1 MICNEIGKYLSYQD
15 KRHSALCHKNFDFC
29 NDVRFKTLNKF
40 GERMFN
46 SEVFRESVYS
56 DLKEN
61 LKVVPSIENIFFSVV
76 NYAGFRSA
84 MAHILFCNCKE
95 ITSKKVDCCDKCN
108 RLICSNYEH
117 VKILTKLTD
126 MPVNSL
132 LIYAPYETS
141 LAFKSAFEMEHK
153 CTISVNSFIA
163 RTAVN
168 RSIISDEQQFFEDIF
183 PLSANHPLLMLLNFL
198 VVSSRITVNFLYCE
212 LENKF
217 FFCTDDN
224 VKNLVLT
231 VEIICRQYLKILCR
245 ICRNV

>member
-1 MICNEIGKYLSYQD
+1 MKLANIFHIKTNVIQLYAIRTLIFVMMSVLRRSINLVNECSI
-15 KRHSALCHKNFDFC
+15 
-29 NDVRFKTLNKF
+29 V
-40 GERMFN
+40 
-46 SEVFRESVYS
+46 VFRESVYS

-61 LKVVPSIENIFFSVV
+61 LKVVPTIENIFFNVV
-76 NYAGFRSA
+76 NYAGFRSV
-84 MAHILFCNCKE
+84 MAHILFFNRCKE

-117 VKILTKLTD
+117 VKILTKLID

-153 CTISVNSFIA
+153 CTISLNSFIA

-183 PLSANHPLLMLLNFL
+183 PLSANHPLLILLNFL

-212 LENKF
+212 LENKN
-217 FFCTDDN
+217 FCRNDN
-224 VKNLVLT
+224 VKNIVFTLEILLQT
-231 VEIICRQYLKILCR
+231 VFENSFL
-245 ICRNV
+245 